1 MINYNIMRGG
11 TRAVIWTRVS
21 TKYQEDN
28 GGSLKSQKET
38 CERYATERGYHVV
51 RYFGGAH
58 ESAKT
63 PGKMIQEMT
72 AFVKRDKSISTIL
85 ISEFDRFSRELWQA
99 TKMLEDMRH
108 LGIIVIATKFGL
120 DTRTK
125 EGMLMAQQTLS
136 MAQWDN
142 QNRTDKFVGG
152 RIDCMKAGAYIEKAP
167 LGYYKEGKSRETY
180 CYLDNTGK
188 LLAKAFKWKLQGDSN
203 KDILVKLESHG
214 LKISKQTLHKVL
226 VNPFYAGKI
235 RHKYTNM
242 ELIDGQIEPAVTYM
256 DYLRVQEILS
266 GRTGTYV
273 HKKEK
278 PTFPLTHY
286 VLCGDD
292 GKPFTSYVKTKK
304 LKTRELEFGYYKC
317 NQQGCHTNVSAKEMH
332 EKYEELLFKYDLDED
347 VLSAFEVIT
356 RRMIQTHTEESEKEV
371 ASLKRQ
377 ISEVNR
383 TVKEIKLRFATGKID
398 EDTYS
403 VAIQEY
409 SNRKDV
415 LLLEMEKWQIN
426 LSNQNEM
433 IPVIIATASK
443 IGTLWKN
450 SNLEIKKKIQKL
462 VFPEGIFWDKK
473 KRDYR
478 TNKRNAVF
486 ELLDTLSASY
496 ANKKGLPLDEAVPL
510 YGWGDSNP
518 HGLRHQ
524 ILSLGCLPIPT
535 HPREGIAK
543 ITKKV

>member
-1 MINYNIMRGG
+1 MINYLIIRGG
-11 TRAVIWTRVS
+11 NRAIIWTRVS

-38 CERYATERGYHVV
+38 CERYAAERGYEVV

-72 AFVKRDKSISTIL
+72 AFVKRDKSISTVL

-99 TKMLEDMRH
+99 TKMLEDMRR

-167 LGYYKEGKSRETY
+167 LGYYKVGKSRDTF
-180 CYLDNTGK
+180 CYLNDTGI
-188 LLAKAFKWKLQGDSN
+188 LLSKAFQWKLKGDTN
-203 KDILVKLESHG
+203 KEILMKLEAHG
-214 LKISKQTLHKVL
+214 LKITKQTLHKVL

-235 RHKYTNM
+235 RHKFTNM
-242 ELIDGQIEPAVTYM
+242 ELIDGRIEPAVTYM
-256 DYLRVQEILS
+256 DFLRVQDILS

-273 HKKEK
+273 HQKEK
-278 PTFPLTHY
+278 PTFPLTHF
-286 VLCGDD
+286 VFCSDD
-292 GKPFTSYVKTKK
+292 GKPLSSYVVTKK

-317 NQQGCHTNVSAKEMH
+317 YRQGCNTNVSAKEMH
-332 EKYEELLFKYDLDED
+332 EKYEDLLFKYDVDEKT
-347 VLSAFEVIT
+347 LAAFETVI
-356 RRMIQTHTEESEKEV
+356 RRMFNSYSSESEKES

-377 ISEVNR
+377 ISEIKNTIREV
-383 TVKEIKLRFATGKID
+383 KLRFASGKID
-398 EDTYS
+398 DDTFS

-409 SNRKDV
+409 TNRRDV
-415 LLLEMEKWQIN
+415 LLLELEKWQMNI
-426 LSNQNEM
+426 SNQNEI

-450 SNLEIKKKIQKL
+450 ADLERKKKIQKL

-473 KRDYR
+473 KRAFL
-478 TNKRNAVF
+478 TKNRNAVF
-486 ELLDTLSASY
+486 DILDRISATYGDEKGPPLS
-496 ANKKGLPLDEAVPL
+496 EAVPSC
-510 YGWGDSNP
+510 G
-518 HGLRHQ
+518 
-524 ILSLGCLPIPT
+524 
-535 HPREGIAK
+535 
-543 ITKKV
+543 